1 VLSTQ
6 LVPRSYEEDKWGN
19 QISSVRESVKK
30 KSVGRESP
38 SREDLSSEAEES
50 PLLEAV
56 TRERLV
62 KTQQAG
68 KDLACA
74 VVILKVWRSAMEL

>member
-1 VLSTQ
+1 LEQ
-6 LVPRSYEEDKWGN
+6 EC
-19 QISSVRESVKK
+19 
-30 KSVGRESP
+30 SVGREPPFRGDS
-38 SREDLSSEAEES
+38 SSEAEEI

-68 KDLACA
+68 KALADDMM
-74 VVILKVWRSAMEL
+74 I